1 MTVATSAIRGS
12 VGEMK
17 NPYKIYLSS
26 VTCMNLMKLDK
37 ALNETLV
44 VPSNSNANFLI
55 ILAGQII
62 DHTAMEYLN
71 HFQDQCIEAGHTCA
85 IVGMDHFRAFSDHVL
100 AYRVNPPR
108 PSLLAFA

>member
-1 MTVATSAIRGS
+1 MTVAMSAIRGT

-44 VPSNSNANFLI
+44 IPSNSKANFLI
-55 ILAGQII
+55 ILAGQVI
-62 DHTAMEYLN
+62 DHTSMEYLH

-85 IVGMDHFRAFSDHVL
+85 IVGMDHFRSFSDHVL
-100 AYRVNPPR
+100 AYRVNPPHT
-108 PSLLAFA
+108 LMAFA